1 MPFVQYYKV
10 KQTKQIN
17 INYFTPSHH
26 TTLRIYT
33 IYIYICACATPRA
46 KKRSA
51 KDLNLKE
58 DDRGSL

>member
-33 IYIYICACATPRA
+33 IYIYIYIYEQVKRRVT
-46 KKRSA
+46 KKVS
-51 KDLNLKE
+51 KVFNSKE
-58 DDRGSL
+58 